1 MIRDTQLYLL
11 KNKLGEVLESP
22 YFSKNLILYLEKLKT
37 IVDKIIN
44 GNHVTIPDYMID
56 FCVKSIFHATRFFT
70 GSTTKKV
77 PYEIVY
83 CLEQACI
90 DWTNNKSIII
100 TELSQ
105 DIMSFYFMGVHEDFY
120 TLSKSIFDVN
130 FDSELVQICL
140 PDLYRRRP
148 LYATPLYHE
157 LGHFVDGHLAIVEQT
172 FLNKDLTFNLPN
184 LHLVPDYARISTDS
198 NLLLQLQ
205 RRHRKEYF
213 ADLFSAKYIGRS
225 GVEFLNEIAGNN
237 PPSMTHPST
246 QDRVNVVDDFLN
258 GNPNIIIDM
267 FNTVLKNNN
276 YPLLQHTMMNMDI
289 EGSFENIRPY
299 KIKNKE
305 ELHAFIGKS
314 WTFLQNMV
322 NSPKDKWACIPKIQ
336 IEKSVND
343 LVEKSLRN
351 YMIVSK
357 WDNDGTSI

>member
-22 YFSKNLILYLEKLKT
+22 YFSKSLILYLEKLKI

-44 GNHVTIPDYMID
+44 ADHIDLPENIIDYCIQ
-56 FCVKSIFHATRFFT
+56 SIFTATRFFT

-83 CLEQACI
+83 CLEQACL
-90 DWTNNKSIII
+90 DWTKNKSIIT

-105 DIMSFYFMGVHEDFY
+105 NILSFYFIGVHQNFY
-120 TLSKSIFDVN
+120 ILANSIFGVD

-157 LGHFVDGHLAIVEQT
+157 LGHFVDVNQAIVEQT
-172 FLNKDLTFNLPN
+172 FLKKDIHFNLPN
-184 LHLVPDYARISTDS
+184 LHLVPELSGSSKDH
-198 NLLLQLQ
+198 NLLFQIQ
-205 RRHRKEYF
+205 KSHRMEYF

-225 GVEFLNEIAGNN
+225 GVEFLNEIAGED
-237 PPSMTHPST
+237 PPSKTHPST
-246 QDRVNVVDDFLN
+246 QDRIKVVDDFLN
-258 GNPNIIIDM
+258 GIQNDIIDM
-267 FNTVLKNNN
+267 FNTVLKSNNL
-276 YPLLQHTMMNMDI
+276 PLLQYTTTNMDI
-289 EGSFENIRPY
+289 SRSFNNIRPY
-299 KIKNKE
+299 EIKNKD
-305 ELHAFIGKS
+305 ELHAFIGES
-314 WTFLQNMV
+314 WIFLREMFHE
-322 NSPKDKWACIPKIQ
+322 PKDKWAYIPKVQ

-351 YMIVSK
+351 YMIIKK
-357 WDNDGTSI
+357 WDNDGAAI